1 MAYQIKKRQF
11 FRDLVV
17 IALIAIGLGAATLSF
32 AQEIKPRSLTPH
44 KTFEM
49 VLNDPG
55 VLFVDVRDPIE
66 IMFIGSAL
74 ATHVNIPFMF
84 ADRTEWNA
92 KSGAFAMK
100 QNANFVKEIQ
110 AELEK
115 RGLDRNATIITM
127 CRTGSSRGLPSAE
140 FLMKNG
146 FPNAYYVDHGFQGET
161 LKDGPQKGQ
170 HLINGWLNSGLPWSS
185 KMNPDTIY
193 RSR

>member
-1 MAYQIKKRQF
+1 MAYQIKTRQF
-11 FRDLVV
+11 MRDLVV
-17 IALIAIGLGAATLSF
+17 ISLIAIGLGAATLSF

-66 IMFIGSAL
+66 IMFIGSAP
-74 ATHVNIPFMF
+74 AVHVNIPFMF

-100 QNANFVKEIQ
+100 QNANFVKEIH

-115 RGLDRNATIITM
+115 RGLDHNAIIITM

-170 HLINGWLNSGLPWSS
+170 YLINGWLNSGLSWNS
-185 KMNPDTIY
+185 KMNPETIY
-193 RSR
+193 LSR